1 MSTMTRRSAL
11 AACAALALPV
21 PSEVDVIDEDP
32 RPVFVPYPRSPF
44 ADDDVDAFNA
54 RMLESHKGVVW
65 VYDHRDN
72 LPTEY
77 EEIDHLP
84 ANYRD
89 ALFDALPVATAAEL
103 VIERIQRCADADPA
117 MTDEQRSVLAGA
129 PLALTPEWFEASNEA
144 REAQWPDGGFWQRTR
159 EAFTSEEWSRI
170 FGSDEIE
177 SWWPFARCLGL
188 SGCVKAVGW

>member
-1 MSTMTRRSAL
+1 MSTMTRRGAL
-11 AACAALALPV
+11 AACAALAVPV
-21 PSEVDVIDEDP
+21 PSEVEVVDEDP
-32 RPVFVPYPRSPF
+32 RPVFEPLTHNPF
-44 ADDDVDAFNA
+44 PGDLDTFNA
-54 RMLESHKGVVW
+54 NLLKSHEGRVW

-77 EEIDHLP
+77 EEIDRLP
-84 ANYRD
+84 VNYRE
-89 ALFDALPVATAAEL
+89 AVLDALPVATAAEL
-103 VIERIQRCADADPA
+103 VLERIQRCADADPA

-159 EAFTSEEWSRI
+159 EAFTAEEWSRI
-170 FGSDEIE
+170 FGSDDIE
-177 SWWPFARCLGL
+177 NWWPFARCLGL